1 MQKLFLDSAKSTVI
15 RSLQARLTVQTSR
28 GPAERAPG
36 SQYSIGIERAIDYAL
51 SPRRDQPEVAFLK
64 HDVLRNARLA
74 VRRSAKSEDRTV
86 AEVASIGAPP
96 HQAFDGRLRA
106 SPRGLDGRTGRPGV
120 HTAGAGG
127 RVAGTAIV
135 ELTTPEDIAVA
146 RDIEDRLRATVAD
159 ELGSF
164 TSNVLE
170 GLLCGETVSESA
182 KRLDTSPRT
191 VDRARSS
198 VRVRAKELLSP
209 EATAEVRRALPV
221 ASRASNW
228 PRSDGDV

>member
-1 MQKLFLDSAKSTVI
+1 MKEIYLCGAKSAVI
-15 RSLQARLTVQTSR
+15 RCLQARLTVETPL

-36 SQYSIGIERAIDYAL
+36 SRYSVGIEKAIDYAL

-86 AEVASIGAPP
+86 AEVASLCAPP
-96 HQAFDGRLRA
+96 DQAFDGWLRV
-106 SPRGLDGRTGRPGV
+106 SRRVLDGRTGRPGV
-120 HTAGAGG
+120 HTAGPGG

-135 ELTTPEDIAVA
+135 ESTTPEDIAVA
-146 RDIEDRLRATVAD
+146 RDLEDRLRATVAD

-182 KRLDTSPRT
+182 QRLDTSPRT
-191 VDRARSS
+191 IDRARSS
-198 VRVRAKELLSP
+198 VRVRARALLSP
-209 EATAEVRRALPV
+209 EATAEVRRDCLSLALHRTG
-221 ASRASNW
+221 RALT
-228 PRSDGDV
+228 